1 MNLHGTGPAQGFWAL
16 LTDDERAVLS
26 GLGRITV
33 FPPGATMCV
42 EGDPAT
48 HVFVLVDG
56 WVKILGVTS
65 DGHEMV
71 LALRGHGDT
80 VGEVAGET
88 TGYRTATV
96 QAVGTVRA
104 LIVTYEK
111 FSSFLDAHAGADRA
125 YRRMVTRRWNDAES
139 MLRTRSVTSGAQRLA
154 MLLLEL
160 ADRHEHETD
169 REVRMA
175 MMLTQEELASL
186 TGASRA
192 TVTRALSNWRRR
204 GIIRTGQRRH
214 HDHRPGGAAE
224 DRGPADVAC
233 AALPPARSAGLGLS
247 RYDHRVPGHAREV
260 NPALPALVAD
270 VHGHEGEEVL
280 RRRCRRSRG
289 G

>member
-1 MNLHGTGPAQGFWAL
+1 MNLYGTGPAQGFWGL

-26 GLGRITV
+26 DLGRFTV

-48 HVFVLVDG
+48 HVFILIDG

-96 QAVGTVRA
+96 QATGTVRA
-104 LIVTYEK
+104 LIVAYEK
-111 FSSFLDAHAGADRA
+111 FSSFLDSHAGADHA

-154 MLLLEL
+154 VLLLGL
-160 ADRHEHETD
+160 AERHGSGTD
-169 REVRMA
+169 GEVRVA
-175 MMLTQEELASL
+175 MLLTQEELASL
-186 TGASRA
+186 VGASRA

-204 GIIRTGQRRH
+204 GIIRTGQRDLTITDLR
-214 HDHRPGGAAE
+214 A
-224 DRGPADVAC
+224 
-233 AALPPARSAGLGLS
+233 
-247 RYDHRVPGHAREV
+247 
-260 NPALPALVAD
+260 
-270 VHGHEGEEVL
+270 L
-280 RRRCRRSRG
+280 RRIADQRT
-289 G
+289 